1 MSYIVITL
9 IGMVTMAV
17 GMLFF
22 NMATKM
28 ISPRVATLISHAVIL
43 TVVFCLG
50 PRSWVKGF
58 FQRSN
63 KECRCGMHWQP
74 VFSLL
79 LVFWPWRR
87 VWRVVQPPRSCRSG
101 GSYIV
106 GTAILAVVFLDA
118 PMNITKGIG
127 IALTFL
133 GIVLISLKG

>member
-1 MSYIVITL
+1 MSYVVITL

-22 NMATKM
+22 NMATTM
-28 ISPRVATLISHAVIL
+28 ISPRVATLVSHAVIL
-43 TVVFCLG
+43 TVVFCWIKILG
-50 PRSWVKGF
+50 ERILPTLRQGTPVWYALAAGF
-58 FQRSN
+58 LFAV
-63 KECRCGMHWQP
+63 G
-74 VFSLL
+74 LL
-79 LVFWPWRR
+79 ALAEGLARGPATT
-87 VWRVVQPPRSCRSG
+87 VVPIW

-106 GTAILAVVFLDA
+106 GTAILAVIFLDA

>member
-1 MSYIVITL
+1 MSYVVITL

-22 NMATKM
+22 NMASTM
-28 ISPRVATLISHAVIL
+28 MSSRIATLISQGVIL
-43 TVVFCLG
+43 VVGFCWIKILGERILPTLRQGTPVWYALAAGLLFAIGILALAEALARGPATTVV
-50 PRSWVKGF
+50 PIW
-58 FQRSN
+58 
-63 KECRCGMHWQP
+63 
-74 VFSLL
+74 
-79 LVFWPWRR
+79 
-87 VWRVVQPPRSCRSG
+87 

>member
-1 MSYIVITL
+1 MSYVVITL

-28 ISPRVATLISHAVIL
+28 ISPRVATLVSHAVIL
-43 TVVFCLG
+43 TVVFCWIKILG
-50 PRSWVKGF
+50 ERILPTLK
-58 FQRSN
+58 Q
-63 KECRCGMHWQP
+63 GMP
-74 VFSLL
+74 VWYALAAGLL
-79 LVFWPWRR
+79 FAVGLLALAEGLARGPATT
-87 VWRVVQPPRSCRSG
+87 VVPIW